1 MLSIYTKVRS
11 FLKSEDGA
19 TAIEYG
25 LIAAGI
31 AIAIIAAVFVV
42 GDDLSNLFNTVA
54 SNVSSAESG
63 N

>member
-1 MLSIYTKVRS
+1 MLNIMKKVQG

-42 GDDLSNLFNTVA
+42 GDDLSDLFNTVA
-54 SNVSSAESG
+54 SNISSANG
-63 N
+63 

>member
-1 MLSIYTKVRS
+1 MLNLISKVKT
-11 FLKSEDGA
+11 FFNSEDGA

-31 AIAIIAAVFVV
+31 AVAIIAAVFVV
-42 GDDLSNLFNTVA
+42 GDDLSSLFNTVA
-54 SNVSSAESG
+54 SNVSSAES